1 MNEFVEYL
9 HELLHDFGPIQA
21 KKMFGGYGIYHQGL
35 MFGLVADDTLYLK
48 SDDESRPQFEA
59 MQLPAFRYQR
69 QGKEITM
76 SFHQAPADMLE
87 QADEATHW
95 ARLAYAAAL
104 RSKQRK

>member
-48 SDDESRPQFEA
+48 SYDESMPQFEA

-95 ARLAYAAAL
+95 AGLAYAAAL

>member
-59 MQLPAFRYQR
+59 LQLPAFRYQR
-69 QGKEITM
+69 QGKEIIM
-76 SFHQAPADMLE
+76 SFHQAPPDMLE
-87 QADEATHW
+87 QTDDATHW